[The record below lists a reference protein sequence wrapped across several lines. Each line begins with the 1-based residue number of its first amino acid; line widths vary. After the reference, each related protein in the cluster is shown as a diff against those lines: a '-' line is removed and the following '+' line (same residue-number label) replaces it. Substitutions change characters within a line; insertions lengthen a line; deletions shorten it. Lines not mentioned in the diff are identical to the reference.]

1 MNIFAIV
8 FAIIAFVIII
18 GLSCLFVYFGINDGE
33 IVEAVMGILML
44 LTVIVGISAM
54 LISSYNKVPN
64 QCPNCSNSYSDEYR
78 YCPNDGTRLEE

>member
-8 FAIIAFVIII
+8 FAIIAFIIII

-44 LTVIVGISAM
+44 LTVIIGISAM
-54 LISSYNKVPN
+54 FITSCNKVSN
-64 QCPNCSNSYSDEYR
+64 QCPTCSNSYSDEYE
-78 YCPNDGTRLEE
+78 YCPKDGTRLEE